1 MLTISGD
8 TYSTDDAR
16 ECTREEDVAE
26 QPTIIFHTSEVL
38 CRLKIIEIQRGA
50 CSKMSS
56 LFVFVSCCFSIAA
69 LRPIQFLTASVVT
82 GSVSDFAQLSGSR
95 GPHWFCRASIRLTV
109 PCSPST
115 DGSRRS
121 ATPT

>member
-69 LRPIQFLTASVVT
+69 LRPIQFLTAGVVT
-82 GSVSDFAQLSGSR
+82 GSVGDFAQPSAIKGSTLVLP
-95 GPHWFCRASIRLTV
+95 GGYSLDRAGT
-109 PCSPST
+109 PST